1 MNVKESILKTFCAG
15 LTVVILV
22 TGIFATSMSTE
33 SFAQGMTING
43 AGSTFIFP
51 LMDTWR
57 VEYEAVKP
65 GVIVNYQSIGSG
77 GGVKQFIAK
86 TVDFGASDAPL
97 TLEEAQQAPGA
108 AHIPVTIGSVV
119 PAYNI
124 PGVDNRLKFTGP
136 ILADIFLG
144 KITKW
149 NDPKLV
155 EINPG
160 ISLPNEDIVT
170 VHRSDGSG
178 TTYVWTDYLSAIS
191 PEWEQRIGKGKSVQW
206 PGGVGAPGNEGVS
219 NSIRSSPN
227 AIGYVELAYA
237 LTTGMTVGTVQNS
250 AGNFIEPTLGS
261 TKAAAAASAPQ
272 LPAGDQ
278 SWSNITMVNAPGEQ
292 SYPITSFVYDFVF
305 KEMSSN
311 PKINEAKAKELVDF
325 IAWTITDGQQFGP
338 DLGYVPLPENVVS
351 LDQQTLLSLTFKG
364 KPVLAAP

>member
-1 MNVKESILKTFCAG
+1 MKGNTLRPIFAGSIAVTLIVG
-15 LTVVILV
+15 IL
-22 TGIFATSMSTE
+22 ATSMSTE
-33 SFAQGMTING
+33 SFAQQILLNG

-65 GVIVNYQSIGSG
+65 DVSVNYQSIGSG

-97 TLEEAQQAPGA
+97 TPEEVEQAPGA
-108 AHIPVTIGSVV
+108 VHIPVTIGSVV

-124 PGVDNRLKFTGP
+124 PGVEKGLKFTGP

-149 NDPKLV
+149 NDPRLV

-160 ISLPNEDIVT
+160 ISLPDAEITT

-191 PEWEQRIGKGKSVQW
+191 PGWEQQIGKGKSIPW

-219 NSIRSSPN
+219 NLILTTPN
-227 AIGYVELAYA
+227 TIGYVELAYA
-237 LTTGMTVGTVQNS
+237 LTTGMTVGSVQNQ
-250 AGNFIEPTLGS
+250 AGNFIEPTLES

-305 KEMSSN
+305 KEMSNN
-311 PKINEAKAKELVDF
+311 PSINAAKAKALVDF
-325 IAWTITDGQQFGP
+325 ITWTITDGQQFGP
-338 DLGYVPLPENVVS
+338 ELGYVPLPENVVS
-351 LDQQTLLSLTFKG
+351 LDMQTLKSLTFNG
-364 KPVLAAP
+364 KPVAAPA

>member
-1 MNVKESILKTFCAG
+1 MNVKENILKTFCAC
-15 LTVVILV
+15 LTVTILV
-22 TGIFATSMSTE
+22 TGILAASMSTE
-33 SFAQGMTING
+33 SFAQRMTING

-57 VEYEAVKP
+57 IEYEAVKP
-65 GVIVNYQSIGSG
+65 DVVVNYQSIGSG

-97 TLEEAQQAPGA
+97 TLEEAKQAPGA
-108 AHIPVTIGSVV
+108 VHIPVTIGSVV

-124 PGVDNRLKFTGP
+124 PGVEKGLKFTGP

-160 ISLPNEDIVT
+160 ISLPSNDIVI

-191 PEWEQRIGKGKSVQW
+191 PEWDQKIGKGKSVQW
-206 PGGVGAPGNEGVS
+206 PVGVGAPGNEGVS
-219 NSIRSSPN
+219 SSIRTTPN
-227 AIGYVELAYA
+227 SVGYVELAYA
-237 LTTGMTVGTVQNS
+237 LTTGMTVGTIQNKV
-250 AGNFIEPTLGS
+250 GNFIEPTLES

-292 SYPITSFVYDFVF
+292 SYPITSFVYVFQF
-305 KEMSSN
+305 KEINNN
-311 PKINEAKAKELVDF
+311 PSLNQAKAKALVDF
-325 IAWTITDGQQFGP
+325 IIWTLTDGQQFGP
-338 DLGYVPLPENVVS
+338 DLGYVPLPKNIVD
-351 LDQQTLLSLTFKG
+351 LDMETLKSLTIDG
-364 KPVLAAP
+364 KPVVAQS